1 MVGLLQIIEKPVC
14 QEDIVLGVITFTSR
28 ELSKLI
34 NLYSPGRHQKTIG
47 FLMISGGVEV
57 NFFTSIPLNVRSE
70 IW

>member
-34 NLYSPGRHQKTIG
+34 NLYSPGSHQKMIG

>member
-34 NLYSPGRHQKTIG
+34 NLYSLGRHQKTIG